1 MDRLRNGKLL
11 RRQPA
16 FSIVANDRQ
25 PVTDGVWYLILI
37 SIQLDCDSRNQQPS
51 FSLQSPIIRHEFCL
65 KAFFPTRKV
74 LSF

>member
-25 PVTDGVWYLILI
+25 PVTDGVWVSDL
-37 SIQLDCDSRNQQPS
+37 N
-51 FSLQSPIIRHEFCL
+51 
-65 KAFFPTRKV
+65 
-74 LSF
+74 